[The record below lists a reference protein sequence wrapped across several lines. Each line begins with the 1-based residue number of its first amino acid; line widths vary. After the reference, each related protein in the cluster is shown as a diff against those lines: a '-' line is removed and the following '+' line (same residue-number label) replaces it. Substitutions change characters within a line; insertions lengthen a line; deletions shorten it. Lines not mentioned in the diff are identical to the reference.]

1 MSKLEVREIGP
12 ISGETEVRLADGA
25 TAVGFGGGEGSIIQT
40 VFFESEDLLSATG
53 AEGWPNYTVFPGF
66 EVSITPKKSDS
77 TLIVTFSGAYVHTQ
91 SLASALNI
99 LRTGSGVSDKFLHIP
114 ENIVAIPTIGSTN
127 VGLGFLATIVG
138 YDKPNT
144 TQAVKYLLTSTVING
159 NGGSIAYLNK
169 TQEYAGTSYGQSVS
183 RLIVQ
188 EVSA

>member
-1 MSKLEVREIGP
+1 MTSQLKVDRISPATGSEI
-12 ISGETEVRLADGA
+12 IID
-25 TAVGFGGGEGSIIQT
+25 GFGGGEGSIIQT

-66 EVSITPKKSDS
+66 EISITPKKSDS
-77 TLIVTFSGAYVHTQ
+77 TLIVTFAGTYVHTQ
-91 SLASALNI
+91 ALASVMNI
-99 LRTGSGVSDKFLHIP
+99 LRTGLGVPDKFLHIP
-114 ENIVAIPTIGSTN
+114 ENIVTFPAIGTTS
-127 VGLGFLATIVG
+127 VGLGYLATTVG

-144 TQAVKYLLTSTVING
+144 TQEVKYSITSTVSLG

-169 TQEYAGTSYGQSVS
+169 TQEYAGTGYSQSAS